1 MRNKYW
7 KYICLLGLGAFCWT
21 CSDDNP
27 NDGPDG
33 PGSEGGQ
40 ERNKKLYVPIK

>member
-27 NDGPDG
+27 TGPTVPALKVDR
-33 PGSEGGQ
+33 